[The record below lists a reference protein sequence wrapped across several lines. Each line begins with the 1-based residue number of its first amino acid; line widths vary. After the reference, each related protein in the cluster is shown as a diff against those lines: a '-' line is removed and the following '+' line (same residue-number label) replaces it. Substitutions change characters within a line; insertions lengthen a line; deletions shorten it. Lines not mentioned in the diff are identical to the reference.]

1 MRFGE
6 NIAVPMGG
14 DKWISSGCFFLILI
28 LFELIIAGCNPEGGK
43 AANGGNR
50 LAEATS
56 PYLREH
62 ADNPVEWYEWGPEA
76 LERARRE
83 NKPLLISIGYASCH
97 WCHVMEEESFMDTA
111 VARMMNDNFISIK
124 IDREQRPDIDQIYL
138 DAAQLISGSAGWPL
152 NAFALPDG
160 KPFYAATY
168 FPRDQW
174 MMLLKQ
180 ISDAYRTEKNLLL
193 EQAEALTKGI
203 SSQNVITPA
212 GDSLLAFDKQ
222 IYKEIFPSWESALD
236 LVHGGQKGAPKFPMP
251 VIWEFLFQYHHLTGD
266 QNALHAA
273 TTTLDRMAAG
283 GIYDQLGGGFARY
296 ATDNEWKE
304 PHFEKMLYDN
314 AQLVSLYAH
323 AYQVTKNPVYKNV
336 VDETLSFVAREMT
349 NEDGAFYSS
358 INADSEGEEGKYYT
372 WSKQEFDD
380 ILGNTSALIS
390 KYYQVTEAGD
400 YSEGKNILHRSLH
413 PEAFAEQKGREESE
427 WNKILSEGR
436 RKLLDARRNR
446 VRPSTD
452 DKILA
457 AWNALMLQGY
467 LDAYVATSTPEY
479 LKMALQ
485 NARFIKANLLN
496 KSGAL
501 WRSYSGGKAGIEAFL
516 DDYAFTALAFVR
528 LYEVTFDMHWLATAR
543 LLADYVIEHFDDPGN
558 GMFYYTSDLS
568 DSLVVRAKQISD
580 NVMPSSNSAMAE
592 VLLLLGEYYQHK
604 PYAARSQRMI
614 NQIMHDSMR
623 SKDPFYANWARVAGV
638 NIYRPFQVAI
648 VGPEAV
654 KRSIELQRYYNPLAI
669 YLGGE
674 EEALPLL
681 ENKVVEG
688 KTIIY
693 VCRDQI
699 CKLPVQE
706 VDKALEQLSVT
717 RW

>member
-1 MRFGE
+1 MRRH
-6 NIAVPMGG
+6 
-14 DKWISSGCFFLILI
+14 KWTGNRWIFSTVVF
-28 LFELIIAGCNPEGGK
+28 FELIL
-43 AANGGNR
+43 AACDPAADRARDGGNR

-62 ADNPVEWYEWGPEA
+62 ADNPVEWYEWGAEA
-76 LERARRE
+76 LERARSE

-180 ISDAYRTEKNLLL
+180 ISDTYRAEKNVLL

-212 GDSLLAFDKQ
+212 HDSSLAFDKEV
-222 IYKEIFPSWESALD
+222 YKDIFPSWESALD
-236 LVHGGQKGAPKFPMP
+236 LVDGGLKGAPKFPMP
-251 VIWEFLFQYHHLTGD
+251 VIWEFFLQYHHLTGD
-266 QNALHAA
+266 KKALHAV
-273 TTTLDRMAAG
+273 TTTLDRMARG

-296 ATDNEWKE
+296 STDREWRE

-314 AQLVSLYAH
+314 AQLVKLYAH
-323 AYQVTKNPVYKNV
+323 AYQVTGDPVYKNI
-336 VDETLSFVAREMT
+336 VDETLVFVRREMT
-349 NEDGAFYSS
+349 NDEGGFFSS

-380 ILGNTSALIS
+380 VLGNTSALLS
-390 KYYQVTEAGD
+390 KYYNITDPGN
-400 YSEGKNILHRSLH
+400 YSDGKNILHRSLT
-413 PEAFAEQKGREESE
+413 PEAFAEQEGVEESE
-427 WNKILSEGR
+427 WNKLLAEGR
-436 RKLLDARRNR
+436 QKLLDARSKRI
-446 VRPSTD
+446 RPTTD
-452 DKILA
+452 DKVLA
-457 AWNALMLQGY
+457 SWNALMLQAY

-479 LKMALQ
+479 LNMAFR
-485 NARFIKANLLN
+485 NARFMEANLLK
-496 KSGAL
+496 KSGEL

-516 DDYAFTALAFVR
+516 DDYAFTALAFIR
-528 LYEVTFDMHWLATAR
+528 LYEVTLDMHWLVTAR
-543 LLADYVIEHFDDPGN
+543 LLADYVIEHFDDAGN
-558 GMFYYTSDLS
+558 GMFYYASDLS
-568 DSLVVRAKQISD
+568 DTLVVRAKQISD
-580 NVMPSSNSAMAE
+580 NVMPSSNSVMAE
-592 VLLLLGEYYQHK
+592 VLLRLGEYYQHK
-604 PYAARSQRMI
+604 PYTNRSQQMT
-614 NQIMHDSMR
+614 NQIMHDTMR
-623 SKDPFYANWARVAGV
+623 SKDVFYANWARVAGV
-638 NIYRPFQVAI
+638 STYEPFQVAI
-648 VGPEAV
+648 AGPDAV
-654 KRSIELQRYYNPLAI
+654 ARSLELQRYYNPLAI

-674 EEALPLL
+674 AEALPLL
-681 ENKVVEG
+681 ENKLVTG

-699 CKLPVQE
+699 CKLPVGE
-706 VDKALEQLSVT
+706 VEKALEQLSLA